1 MRPLHAIHHG
11 WFGRLTLVAL
21 VTLLAAPAWAA
32 LEERKTFS
40 SDRLTVRS
48 LIGEVR
54 IEAGGGSDFEVLV
67 TIAGKDA
74 RDGLIKL
81 DASDSRLDIRF
92 PAGQHEYV
100 YPRLG
105 GDSDVKLGDGTER
118 LKVRGSGSG
127 MELWADVTVRV
138 PRGTELNVEHGVG
151 MIAVEGVDAALK
163 LSTRS
168 GDVVVENT
176 TGELAVATGNGDVD
190 LARVQGDPLRI
201 ATGSG
206 DVEAEDCD
214 GERLQIATGSGDVQ
228 LARMR
233 GRSLEVATG
242 SGDVE
247 AQAIEADELDIGT
260 GSGDV
265 DLELERVSVGEFNVG
280 TGSGDVT
287 LSLPAGASAD
297 VHAETH
303 RGEIKVALGDDVQ
316 YRYREDDEIE
326 LTVGGGGAK
335 VDLGTGSGDIRIR
348 N

>member
-1 MRPLHAIHHG
+1 MKQLHASHRG
-11 WFGRLTLVAL
+11 WFGKAALVAL
-21 VTLLAAPAWAA
+21 VVLLAAPAWAA
-32 LEERKTFS
+32 LEERMTFS
-40 SDRLTVRS
+40 SDRLSVRS

-54 IEAGGGSDFEVLV
+54 VEAGSGSDFEVLV

-74 RDGLIKL
+74 QEGLVKL

-92 PAGQHEYV
+92 PAGQHEFV
-100 YPRLG
+100 YPKIEG
-105 GDSDVKLGDGTER
+105 GSNIKLGDGTER
-118 LKVRGSGSG
+118 IRVRGSGPG

-138 PRGTELNVEHGVG
+138 PRGTELEVEHGVG

-168 GDVVVENT
+168 GDVDVENSS
-176 TGELAVATGNGDVD
+176 GELAVATGSGDVE
-190 LARVQGDPLRI
+190 LVRVQGTPLKI

-206 DVEAEDCD
+206 DVEAKDCD
-214 GERLQIATGSGDVQ
+214 GDRLQIATGSGDIE
-228 LARMR
+228 LANLR
-233 GRSLEVATG
+233 GGSMEVATG

-265 DLELERVSVGEFNVG
+265 GLELDRVSIGKFNVG

-287 LSLPAGASAD
+287 LSLPSDASAD

-303 RGEIKVALGDDVQ
+303 RGQIEVALGDVQ
-316 YRYREDDEIE
+316 YRHREDDEIE
-326 LTVGGGGAK
+326 FTVGGGGAS